1 MRVYLPAFYSLEL
14 FCLPGNILG
23 FHFAIARASNDFHS
37 RNLIIIL
44 LSLFYIQYIL
54 WKECLLCNGCN
65 AILFKVTVRYQA
77 LQLQLGLMVT
87 PMLEDWCE
95 VFFFCFFFGVVVED
109 CYCERLKRYPVWA
122 LILWGFLKLK
132 WRKEDTFSCGTYS
145 VAIVFNSLTFRI
157 SFCWCFCLF
166 QDSLTL
172 YAFYCRSAHM

>member
-95 VFFFCFFFGVVVED
+95 VFFLWFFFWSCSGGLLLWKAQEVSSVGAHIVRFPEVKVEKGG
-109 CYCERLKRYPVWA
+109 YFF
-122 LILWGFLKLK
+122 LWHVQC
-132 WRKEDTFSCGTYS
+132 S
-145 VAIVFNSLTFRI
+145 NSF
-157 SFCWCFCLF
+157 
-166 QDSLTL
+166 
-172 YAFYCRSAHM
+172 